1 MGLKSNKLRPFWL
14 SLKHEERQR
23 YEEFVNILL
32 PNNDSALPHPLYLET
47 VQKALRMPQC
57 RIIPF
62 FGTFLHDLYA
72 IVNDMPNVVVIG
84 NTGELDKLKVFY

>member
-23 YEEFVNILL
+23 YEEFVDILL
-32 PNNDSALPHPLYLET
+32 PDSNSALPHPLYLEAI
-47 VQKALRMPQC
+47 QKALGMPQC

-72 IVNDMPNVVVIG
+72 IVNDIPNIVVIG
-84 NTGELDKLKVFY
+84 SNGKLDKLKV